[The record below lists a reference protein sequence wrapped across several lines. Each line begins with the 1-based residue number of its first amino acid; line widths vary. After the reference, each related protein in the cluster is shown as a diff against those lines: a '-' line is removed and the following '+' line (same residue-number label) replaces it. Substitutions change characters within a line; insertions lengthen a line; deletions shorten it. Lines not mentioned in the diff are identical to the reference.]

1 MQLGDAQAFLAKVDA
16 RHLGAAPRHRLG
28 EDAAAAADVEHLLA
42 GEAGG
47 AVDPFQAQRVD
58 LVQRPELALR
68 VPPAV
73 RELAENFSSSAGS
86 AFMGSIL
93 ETKSPAEAGLSGDRK
108 KTGQFRRVPMTSIS
122 VRRFLARP
130 SAVLLLATGCFSPLP
145 SV

>member
-1 MQLGDAQAFLAKVDA
+1 MQLRYTQAFLAEIDPGD
-16 RHLGAAPRHRLG
+16 LGAALRHRLG

-73 RELAENFSSSAGS
+73 REL
-86 AFMGSIL
+86 
-93 ETKSPAEAGLSGDRK
+93 RK
-108 KTGQFRRVPMTSIS
+108 FVELGGVGVHGVDSKNKNPGRSRVFWSRRV
-122 VRRFLARP
+122 RL
-130 SAVLLLATGCFSPLP
+130 G
-145 SV
+145 